1 MFSFKW
7 CTYLKCLFIEAEV
20 FSVKQIARS
29 SNNIKSKLVSRNF
42 SENSNFT
49 SSSTR
54 YCVFTYSPKII
65 SLYLAVQWLLW
76 MPEDLVRSQ
85 KIDSLDLVVVAS
97 EFSPRRV
104 EMIVSASPWRM
115 RVYFWQVDFCH
126 TRKLTGP
133 LYECFC
139 VSFSPMPQCL
149 CFCIAFPFEYQ
160 SLRSCEESLHHLE

>member
-1 MFSFKW
+1 
-7 CTYLKCLFIEAEV
+7 
-20 FSVKQIARS
+20 
-29 SNNIKSKLVSRNF
+29 
-42 SENSNFT
+42 
-49 SSSTR
+49 
-54 YCVFTYSPKII
+54 
-65 SLYLAVQWLLW
+65 

-160 SLRSCEESLHHLE
+160 SLRSCEESLHHLQQLRKLTWIKEKCDHINLSWSKTQHSSHSWMIHIFFITMDYHLKMLE